1 MSKIDHPEM
10 LTRGLVAHVVRF
22 VFLCQIPVLTPL
34 IIMVYSKIFKADF
47 YHHKIG
53 DFPNLLAFFLRDRDL
68 GAKMRGVALSDNM
81 VSPAEGKIA
90 FWDQLS
96 HNDTMPIKG
105 AGFTVSK
112 LLGFDA
118 PHFQTGIVF
127 YLSPGNYHHV
137 HAPCELTV
145 EGYFEIP
152 GKLESVAPSLI
163 KKKPQLFAE
172 NLRHVVLAR
181 TPDNRRLAIVLVG
194 AKNVGNIHCPKLAGF
209 EAGSEITY
217 KKGELL
223 GYFTLGSTVVMLLD
237 EDLSQT
243 LSTGSP
249 IDVLDSLEHK

>member
-22 VFLCQIPVLTPL
+22 VFLCKIPILTPL
-34 IIMVYSKIFKADF
+34 IIMVYARLFNADF
-47 YHHKIG
+47 YHHHLRE
-53 DFPNLLAFFLRDRDL
+53 FPNLLAFFLRDRDL
-68 GAKMRGVALSDNM
+68 SAKMRSVALEEGM
-81 VSPAEGKIA
+81 VSPAESKIA
-90 FWDQLS
+90 FWDKLS

-137 HAPCELTV
+137 HAPCDMTV

-163 KKKPQLFAE
+163 KKMPQLFAE

-181 TPDNRRLAIVLVG
+181 TSDNRRLAIVLVG
-194 AKNVGNIHCPKLAGF
+194 AKNVGNIHCQKLAGF
-209 EAGSEITY
+209 EAESGISY

-237 EDLSQT
+237 EDLPS
-243 LSTGSP
+243 LVPVGSP
-249 IDVLDSLEHK
+249 IDVLDSLERK